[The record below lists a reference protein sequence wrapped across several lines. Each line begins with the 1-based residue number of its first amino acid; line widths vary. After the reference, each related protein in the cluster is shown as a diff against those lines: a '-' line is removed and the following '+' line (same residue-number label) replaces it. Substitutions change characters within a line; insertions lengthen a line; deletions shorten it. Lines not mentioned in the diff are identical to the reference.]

1 MDNKVYIYTD
11 GACSGN
17 PGKGGWGAIL
27 KYRGHI
33 KELSGYDPDT
43 TNNRMELMGAIKGLQ
58 ALKKPCDVVLITD
71 SRYVQQGI
79 NEWVNGWIA
88 RGWKT
93 ASNQPVKNVELW
105 KMLVAERDRHAS
117 IDWQWVK
124 GHAGHPEN
132 ERADELA
139 TSAVKNEKGLSD
151 E

>member
-43 TNNRMELMGAIKGLQ
+43 TNNRMELMGAIRGLQ

-105 KMLVAERDRHAS
+105 KLLVAERDRHTS

-132 ERADELA
+132 ERADVLA

>member
-1 MDNKVYIYTD
+1 MDNTVHIYTD

-27 KYRGHI
+27 KYRGHV

-43 TNNRMELMGAIKGLQ
+43 TNNRMELMAAIKGLQ
-58 ALKKPCDVVLITD
+58 ALKKPCDIVLITD

-105 KMLVAERDRHAS
+105 KLLVAERDRHLS

>member
-1 MDNKVYIYTD
+1 MMDKVYIYTD

-27 KYRGHI
+27 KYRGHV
-33 KELSGYDPDT
+33 KELSGYNEDT
-43 TNNRMELMGAIKGLQ
+43 TNNRMELTAAIRGLQ
-58 ALKKPCDVVLITD
+58 ELKKPCNVVLITD

-88 RGWKT
+88 RNWRT
-93 ASNQPVKNVELW
+93 ASNQPVKNVDLW
-105 KMLVAERDRHAS
+105 QLLVAERDRHLS

-139 TSAVKNEKGLSD
+139 TTAVKNEKGLSD

>member
-1 MDNKVYIYTD
+1 MMDKVYIYTD

-17 PGKGGWGAIL
+17 PGKGGWGCIL
-27 KYRGHI
+27 KYRGHE
-33 KELSGYDPDT
+33 KELSGYCADT
-43 TNNRMELMGAIKGLQ
+43 TNNRMELTAAIKGLQ
-58 ALKKPCDVVLITD
+58 ALKKPCHVALITD

-93 ASNQPVKNVELW
+93 ASQQPVKNVDLW
-105 KMLVAERDRHAS
+105 QQLVIERDRHLS

-132 ERADELA
+132 ERADTLA
-139 TSAVKNEKGLSD
+139 TDAVKNERGLSD

>member
-27 KYRGHI
+27 KFRGHI

-43 TNNRMELMGAIKGLQ
+43 TNNRMELMGAIKALQ

-105 KMLVAERDRHAS
+105 KLLVIERDRHTS

-139 TSAVKNEKGLSD
+139 TGAVKNEKGLSD

>member
-58 ALKKPCDVVLITD
+58 ALKKPCDIVLITD

-105 KMLVAERDRHAS
+105 KMLVAERDRHTS

>member
-27 KYRGHI
+27 KFRGHI

-43 TNNRMELMGAIKGLQ
+43 TNNRMELMGAIKALQ

-105 KMLVAERDRHAS
+105 KTLVAERDRHTS

-139 TSAVKNEKGLSD
+139 TGAVKNEKGLSD

>member
-1 MDNKVYIYTD
+1 MEKVHIYTD

-27 KYRGHI
+27 KYRGHV
-33 KELSGYDPDT
+33 KELSGYDEDT
-43 TNNRMELMGAIKGLQ
+43 TNNRMELMAAIKALQ
-58 ALKKPCDVVLITD
+58 TLKKPCDVVLVTD

-88 RGWKT
+88 RNWKT
-93 ASNQPVKNVELW
+93 ASNQPVKNVDLW
-105 KMLVAERDRHAS
+105 QLLVIERDRHLS

-139 TSAVKNEKGLSD
+139 TDAVKKERGLSD

>member
-33 KELSGYDPDT
+33 KELSGYDPGT

-105 KMLVAERDRHAS
+105 KMLVAERDRHTS

>member
-105 KMLVAERDRHAS
+105 KMLVAERDRHTS

>member
-33 KELSGYDPDT
+33 KELSGYDSDT

-58 ALKKPCDVVLITD
+58 ALKKPCDIVLITD

-105 KMLVAERDRHAS
+105 KMLVAERDRHTS